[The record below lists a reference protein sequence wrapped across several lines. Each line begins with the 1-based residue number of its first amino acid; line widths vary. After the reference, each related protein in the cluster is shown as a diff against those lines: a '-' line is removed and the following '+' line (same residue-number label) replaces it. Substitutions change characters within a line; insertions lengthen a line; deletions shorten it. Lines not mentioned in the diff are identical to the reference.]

1 MQRWWEEERSQFQ
14 ARVKI
19 KDNIMSAM
27 EVNIIEMEAKWNQL
41 KETMEGQVYQIK
53 EMEQKIIFLEIS
65 KYSTYF

>member
-1 MQRWWEEERSQFQ
+1 
-14 ARVKI
+14 
-19 KDNIMSAM
+19 M